1 MDYKKEIFL
10 EILNNLNKIDA
21 LTSIFNFLAKEIP
34 FDHIVCYSVH
44 RKEKQMTLFLEYGKE
59 VELAKIGFS
68 LEPLIPQKYYKEVME
83 KATKEVLVTNTK
95 ASNKMK
101 NFTDQLLY
109 PFSSYAYFIFD
120 YNKSE
125 EKFLLLAITSKH
137 ENNFTAEH
145 KELLNEV
152 RPVLLTI
159 LSQLYQD
166 SPESYEFIS
175 PKGNLPQNY
184 HEQLKMCHD
193 LKKIVKTI
201 ELLATYDTTV
211 LIRGNTGTGK
221 ELVASTLHT
230 LSNRKAKPFVAVNC
244 AAIPESLLES
254 ELFGYEKGAF
264 TGAVQMKK
272 GFFEQAEGGTIFLDE
287 VGELSLNAQARLL
300 RVLESK
306 KIQRVGSEKVINL
319 NIRIIAAT
327 HRNLLAMVEEKTFRE
342 DLYYRLNI
350 ISIEIPTLEQRKK
363 DIRTLAEYFYI
374 YYTKKMHIAEPP
386 VFTNKSMRFLLD
398 YSWPGNVRELRSSIE
413 KGIINAVLEQKE
425 ELDFSFLPA
434 NKPTQTQLKNLT
446 DDEIYKALETSKWRI
461 QGSNGAAK
469 ILGVPPSS
477 LRSRM
482 RASHIPFK
490 KSLHDDKT

>member
-1 MDYKKEIFL
+1 MDYKKEMFL
-10 EILNNLNKIDA
+10 EMLNDINKIDA
-21 LTSIFNFLAKEIP
+21 LTSMFNFLAKEIP

-44 RKEKQMTLFLEYGKE
+44 RKEKQMTLFLEYGRE
-59 VELAKIGFS
+59 VELAKLAFP
-68 LEPLIPQKYYKEVME
+68 LEPLIPQRQYTQVME
-83 KATKEVLVTNTK
+83 KGCKEVIFVNTK

-101 NFTDQLLY
+101 NFTDQMIH
-109 PFSSYAYFIFD
+109 PFASFAYFMFD
-120 YNKSE
+120 YNKTE
-125 EKFLLLAITSKH
+125 DKFMLCAVTSKG
-137 ENNFTAEH
+137 ENNFSSKHIT
-145 KELLNEV
+145 LLNEV
-152 RPVLLTI
+152 RPLLISI
-159 LSQLYQD
+159 LSQIYQD

-201 ELLATYDTTV
+201 ELLALYDTTV
-211 LIRGNTGTGK
+211 LIRGSTGTGK
-221 ELVASTLHT
+221 ELIASTLHT
-230 LSNRKAKPFVAVNC
+230 LSNRKAKAFVPVNC

-300 RVLESK
+300 RVLETK
-306 KIQRVGSEKVINL
+306 KIQRVGSEKILNL
-319 NIRIIAAT
+319 DIRIIAAT
-327 HRNLLAMVEEKTFRE
+327 HRNLSAMVEEKTFRE

-350 ISIEIPTLEQRKK
+350 LTIEVPPLEQRKK
-363 DIRTLAEYFYI
+363 DIRTLAEYFYT
-374 YYTKKMHIAEPP
+374 YFMKRMQIAEPP
-386 VFTNKSMRFLLD
+386 VFTNKSMRILLD

-413 KGIINAVLEQKE
+413 KGIISAILEEKE
-425 ELDFSFLPA
+425 ELDFSFLPTS
-434 NKPTQTQLKNLT
+434 KPAQTQVKTLT
-446 DDEIYKALETSKWRI
+446 DEEIYKALNTSKWRI

-490 KSLHDDKT
+490 KTLHDDKI